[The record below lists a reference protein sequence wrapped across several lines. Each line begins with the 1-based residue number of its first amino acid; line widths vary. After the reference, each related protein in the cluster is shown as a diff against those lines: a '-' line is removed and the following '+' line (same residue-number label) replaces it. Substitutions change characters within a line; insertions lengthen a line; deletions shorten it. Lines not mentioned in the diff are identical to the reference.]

1 MLSISDKNALSM
13 SADSSCECCFWGV
26 LERALQQC
34 HKLSST
40 TWLGP
45 AWGAAAAAVQKRRTY
60 KSTSVTQ
67 SVWFSFIR
75 EVLFAFIIFPYRLSL
90 IRVSYIA
97 KTTQL
102 VKVTLAELK
111 VNHQNGRWMKR
122 NRAEQWKRERI
133 ALRSLYSFLFMPKF
147 IFNIIMLYDFQNM
160 HSTEHKET
168 LNVLHLQRQS

>member
-1 MLSISDKNALSM
+1 MQIAVVSAVSEVSWRGHCSSVTSSAAQPDWVLHEELSN
-13 SADSSCECCFWGV
+13 
-26 LERALQQC
+26 
-34 HKLSST
+34 
-40 TWLGP
+40 P
-45 AWGAAAAAVQKRRTY
+45 AAAAAVQKRRTY

-75 EVLFAFIIFPYRLSL
+75 EVLFAFIISPYRLSL